1 MNKAQVLYFLTFGTS
16 NNKLIHSSVRLR
28 RSFVR
33 LQEAICPSAL
43 IRPEKQRK
51 FESDFDSFIFQMSG
65 KKTIKDTGK
74 RSVLFPVGVAS
85 VQCVICVNKR
95 HRHVDTSKL
104 KTTDAH
110 RSSIERRKKLRAES
124 SDTSFSASFTK
135 LYASLHLWEA
145 HTLGHQW

>member
-1 MNKAQVLYFLTFGTS
+1 MIFLTFGTS
-16 NNKLIHSSVRLR
+16 HNKSIHRSVRLR

-74 RSVLFPVGVAS
+74 RSVLIPVGVAS
-85 VQCVICVNKR
+85 VQRAICVNKR
-95 HRHVDTSKL
+95 HRHVSASKS

-110 RSSIERRKKLRAES
+110 RSSIERRKKLSRKFRYVFFGVFYE
-124 SDTSFSASFTK
+124 TLCVASFVGSTHIG
-135 LYASLHLWEA
+135 SLVVRLI
-145 HTLGHQW
+145 